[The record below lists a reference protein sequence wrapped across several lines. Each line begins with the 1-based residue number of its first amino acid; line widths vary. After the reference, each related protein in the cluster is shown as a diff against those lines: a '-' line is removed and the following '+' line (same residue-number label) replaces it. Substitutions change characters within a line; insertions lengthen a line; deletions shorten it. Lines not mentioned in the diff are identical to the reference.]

1 MRNAQLADLIR
12 PKTIEE
18 IVGQAHLFGERGVI
32 RRMLAGGRLTNMIFF
47 GPPGTGKTTAASVI
61 AAQSGMDFHK
71 LNATSASLNDVKE
84 VLRQTGNVFGS
95 GGVLLCRFG
104 CARRNKRHCRLYF
117 LQL

>member
-47 GPPGTGKTTAASVI
+47 GHSR
-61 AAQSGMDFHK
+61 
-71 LNATSASLNDVKE
+71 N
-84 VLRQTGNVFGS
+84 RQNN
-95 GGVLLCRFG
+95 
-104 CARRNKRHCRLYF
+104 RRVRHCGAVWDGF
-117 LQL
+117 S